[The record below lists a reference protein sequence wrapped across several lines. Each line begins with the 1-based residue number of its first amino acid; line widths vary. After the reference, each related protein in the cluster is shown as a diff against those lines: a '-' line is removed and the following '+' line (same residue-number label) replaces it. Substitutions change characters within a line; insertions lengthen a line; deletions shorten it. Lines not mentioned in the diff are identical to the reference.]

1 MGLSIA
7 GAVTRAGAITRVNA
21 LYAANSVRNTARRG
35 GGFGASALARPAA
48 QPQTALFDQF
58 VSQSDELMSDNP
70 FQQNQDHSHS
80 QSQPQSDLFSNANT
94 PNVFSNADDALIE
107 RTLRMLGL
115 TERDQVRVF
124 VIPRGMRGRRGLQPG
139 SFIHR
144 PTRNRQTDRISRS
157 IRRVTNQIRERELG
171 NSERNRNER
180 NDRFERT
187 TRFGMP
193 VSSENTRLGRA
204 ESDRDRNRNSINN
217 NNRSEQ
223 SSEQNAARELR
234 LLRLRLAEY
243 RRQLAREQQR
253 LANGPRRGWIVVE
266 RDE

>member
-1 MGLSIA
+1 MGFGIA
-7 GAVTRAGAITRVNA
+7 TATVARAYGV
-21 LYAANSVRNTARRG
+21 YAANSARGTSAARRSG
-35 GGFGASALARPAA
+35 SFGASALAQSAA
-48 QPQTALFDQF
+48 HSQSAFFDQF
-58 VSQSDELMSDNP
+58 IPQSDELVSDNQ
-70 FQQNQDHSHS
+70 FSHDNQN
-80 QSQPQSDLFSNANT
+80 QSDLF
-94 PNVFSNADDALIE
+94 PNSGIPGVFSDADQSLIE
-107 RTLRMLGL
+107 RTLRMFGL

-124 VIPRGMRGRRGLQPG
+124 VIPRGMRNRRGLQPG

-157 IRRVTNQIRERELG
+157 IRRVTTQIRERELG

-180 NDRFERT
+180 NDRFDRSDRSDRT
-187 TRFGMP
+187 PQARFGMP
-193 VSSENTRLGRA
+193 ISSENTRQNDA
-204 ESDRDRNRNSINN
+204 NRNRDNGRNR
-217 NNRSEQ
+217 NRSEQ

-266 RDE
+266 RDV